1 MDVKDKSLQLFYN
14 HAIHPELI
22 RMERRR
28 RRLVRL
34 LLGSGLL
41 IFALFIFQLYLGIAA
56 LALFIMIPVAFY
68 GVQLYLSV
76 KRFVKTYKPAIV
88 KQILSYIQTRPNVGE
103 LHYDPEKSIGKSEF
117 KASGLFEGK
126 FDYYEG
132 EDYIAG
138 KIGEMPF
145 ELCELSVREV
155 SSVANQ
161 LRVVFQGIYVLATF
175 NEETSGSV
183 RVWPRRQRQ
192 HLTRAMKNFAWKEGK
207 DVADEIESV
216 KFRDNFIVYA
226 TEETVVHD
234 VLTKPMQD
242 ALYEYYKKTGHD
254 LYIAFEDRKIYAAL
268 GTSEDLLEPE
278 IFYSNLGFDHVKKHY
293 DDIWQVLEIVRVFD
307 QMH

>member
-126 FDYYEG
+126 FDYV
-132 EDYIAG
+132 
-138 KIGEMPF
+138 KI
-145 ELCELSVREV
+145 L
-155 SSVANQ
+155 
-161 LRVVFQGIYVLATF
+161 
-175 NEETSGSV
+175 
-183 RVWPRRQRQ
+183 
-192 HLTRAMKNFAWKEGK
+192 
-207 DVADEIESV
+207 
-216 KFRDNFIVYA
+216 
-226 TEETVVHD
+226 
-234 VLTKPMQD
+234 
-242 ALYEYYKKTGHD
+242 
-254 LYIAFEDRKIYAAL
+254 
-268 GTSEDLLEPE
+268 LLEQQYH
-278 IFYSNLGFDHVKKHY
+278 FF
-293 DDIWQVLEIVRVFD
+293 
-307 QMH
+307 